1 LLNIPSGKPR
11 PDLPILGSR
20 VPQPEEIVMLSQP
33 VLKAVIRL
41 GEELRDAHAMWA
53 IGGDAGEIMKGVNVH
68 TDFIEILTTK
78 DGTQEICTRLGEYVT
93 LAPSVAETKLD
104 READIEGKMLPVYIK
119 SQYAELTVNKVKVKI
134 YGDQQIK
141 VAEWDWGDPLDY
153 TPDEVNVVGTRVPT
167 VPLRL
172 SSELDLGLGWLDR
185 VELISDAV
193 IRSQHRH

>member
-1 LLNIPSGKPR
+1 MLNIPGGKPR
-11 PDLPILGSR
+11 PDVPILGSK

-33 VLKAVIRL
+33 VLKAVIKL
-41 GEELRDAHAMWA
+41 GEELKDAHAKWA
-53 IGGDAGEIMKGVNVH
+53 VGGDAGEIMKGVNVH

-78 DGTQEICTRLGEYVT
+78 EGTQEICARLGDYVT
-93 LAPSVAETKLD
+93 LPPSVD
-104 READIEGKMLPVYIK
+104 GKMLPVYIR
-119 SQYAELTVNKVKVKI
+119 SHYAELTLNGVKVKV

-193 IRSQHRH
+193 MRSQHRH